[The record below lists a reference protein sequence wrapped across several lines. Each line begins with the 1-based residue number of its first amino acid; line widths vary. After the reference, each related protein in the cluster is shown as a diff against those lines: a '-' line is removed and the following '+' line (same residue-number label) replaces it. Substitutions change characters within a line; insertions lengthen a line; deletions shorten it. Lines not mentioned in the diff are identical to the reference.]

1 MNLMEKSRRLQK
13 LSLMK
18 IFKQSFLLF
27 FFIVCFSSQTEGA
40 IKIDLNSSSKTPKF
54 LSEFGFFEDMK
65 NQTPAVN
72 VHPYSLVSPLF
83 SDQTDKLRFVY
94 VPEGEKL
101 SYVKNKVFIF
111 PVGST
116 LIKTFAYLNKN
127 GPLEQQLL
135 ETRLLINTN
144 DGWKAISY
152 VWNEEQTDAKRAIAG
167 ATIPTS
173 FVNSQGDLVAVR
185 YRAPNQN
192 QCKEC
197 HQVNKVMTPIG
208 PKARNMDKNLI
219 YQSGE
224 MNQLLYW
231 AALGWIDQKLDSHP
245 IASYT
250 DINASLDDRARAYLD
265 INCGHCHIPGGSADT
280 TGLYLNLIEEN
291 QEKLGI
297 YKKPVAAGR
306 ASGNLKY
313 SVVPGH
319 PDDSIMLFRMK
330 SLDPGIMMPESG
342 RALADDAGIKLI
354 KDWIDKL

>member
-1 MNLMEKSRRLQK
+1 MR
-13 LSLMK
+13 
-18 IFKQSFLLF
+18 IFKKSYLL
-27 FFIVCFSSQTEGA
+27 IISLVLLSSQVHSTDTF
-40 IKIDLNSSSKTPKF
+40 DLLNFSKAPRF
-54 LSEFGFFEDMK
+54 LSEFGFFQDMQ
-65 NQTPAVN
+65 NQIPAEG

-94 VPEGEKL
+94 VPEGQKL
-101 SYVKNKVFIF
+101 GYVKDKVFIF

-116 LIKTFAYLNKN
+116 LIKTFAYLNMN

-144 DGWKAISY
+144 AGWKAISY

-173 FVNSQGDLVAVR
+173 FLNSQGELVAVR

-208 PKARNMDKNLI
+208 PKARNMNKDLN

-231 AALGWIDQKLDSHP
+231 AALGWIDQKLDSTP
-245 IASYT
+245 ISSYT
-250 DINASLDDRARAYLD
+250 DVNASLDNRARAYLD

-297 YKKPVAAGR
+297 FKKPVAAGR

-313 SVVPGH
+313 SIVPGH
-319 PDDSIMLFRMK
+319 ADDSIMLFRMK

-342 RALADDAGIKLI
+342 RALADDTGIKLI
-354 KDWIDKL
+354 KNWIDKL

>member
-1 MNLMEKSRRLQK
+1 MV
-13 LSLMK
+13 
-18 IFKQSFLLF
+18 LL
-27 FFIVCFSSQTEGA
+27 SSQVHSTDTF
-40 IKIDLNSSSKTPKF
+40 DLLNFSKAPRF
-54 LSEFGFFEDMK
+54 LSEFGFFQDMQ
-65 NQTPAVN
+65 NQIPAEG

-94 VPEGEKL
+94 VPEGQKL
-101 SYVKNKVFIF
+101 GYVKDKVFIF

-116 LIKTFAYLNKN
+116 LIKTFAYLNMN

-144 DGWKAISY
+144 AGWKAISY

-173 FVNSQGDLVAVR
+173 FLNSQGELLAVR

-208 PKARNMDKNLI
+208 PKARNMNKDLN

-231 AALGWIDQKLDSHP
+231 AALGWIDQKLDSNP
-245 IASYT
+245 ISSYT
-250 DINASLDDRARAYLD
+250 DVNASLDNRARAYLD

-297 YKKPVAAGR
+297 FKKPVAAGR

-313 SVVPGH
+313 SIVPGH
-319 PDDSIMLFRMK
+319 ADDSIMLFRMK

-342 RALADDAGIKLI
+342 RALADDSGIKLI
-354 KDWIDKL
+354 QDWIDKL

>member
-1 MNLMEKSRRLQK
+1 MR
-13 LSLMK
+13 
-18 IFKQSFLLF
+18 IFKKSYLL
-27 FFIVCFSSQTEGA
+27 IISLVLLSSQVHSTDTF
-40 IKIDLNSSSKTPKF
+40 DLLNFSKAPRF
-54 LSEFGFFEDMK
+54 LSEFGFFQDMQ
-65 NQTPAVN
+65 NQIPAEG

-94 VPEGEKL
+94 VPEGQKL
-101 SYVKNKVFIF
+101 GYVKDKVFIF

-144 DGWKAISY
+144 AGWKAISY

-173 FVNSQGDLVAVR
+173 FLNSQGELVAVR

-208 PKARNMDKNLI
+208 PKARNMNKDLN

-231 AALGWIDQKLDSHP
+231 AALGWIDQKLDSTP
-245 IASYT
+245 ISSYT
-250 DINASLDDRARAYLD
+250 DVNASLDDRARAYLD

-297 YKKPVAAGR
+297 FKKPVAAGR

-313 SVVPGH
+313 SIVPGH
-319 PDDSIMLFRMK
+319 SDDSIMLFRMK

-354 KDWIDKL
+354 KNWIDKL

>member
-1 MNLMEKSRRLQK
+1 MKPFKKSYL
-13 LSLMK
+13 LV
-18 IFKQSFLLF
+18 IFL
-27 FFIVCFSSQTEGA
+27 ICFSSQAYT
-40 IKIDLNSSSKTPKF
+40 SSAFNLVDFSKAPRF
-54 LSEFGFFEDMK
+54 LSEFGFFQDMQ
-65 NQTPAVN
+65 NQIPSKG
-72 VHPYSLVSPLF
+72 VHPYSLVNPLF

-94 VPEGEKL
+94 VPEGQKL
-101 SYVKNKVFIF
+101 GYVKDKVFIF

-116 LIKTFAYLNKN
+116 LIKTFAYLNNN
-127 GPLEQQLL
+127 GPMEQQLL

-144 DGWKAISY
+144 AGWKAISY
-152 VWNEEQTDAKRAIAG
+152 VWNAEQTDAKRAIAG

-173 FVNSQGDLVAVR
+173 FIDSSGEIVDVR

-208 PKARNMDKNLI
+208 PKARNMNKVLD
-219 YQSGE
+219 YRSGE

-231 AALGWIDQKLDSHP
+231 AALGWIDSKLDSNS
-245 IASYT
+245 ISSYT
-250 DINASLDDRARAYLD
+250 DVNASLDDRARAYLD

-280 TGLYLNLIEEN
+280 TGLYLNYTEEN
-291 QEKLGI
+291 REQLGI

-313 SVVPGH
+313 SIVPGH
-319 PDDSIMLFRMK
+319 ADDSIMLFRMN

-342 RALADDAGIKLI
+342 RALADEAGIDLI
-354 KDWIDKL
+354 KNWINKL

>member
-1 MNLMEKSRRLQK
+1 
-13 LSLMK
+13 MK
-18 IFKQSFLLF
+18 IFKKSYLLIISLVF
-27 FFIVCFSSQTEGA
+27 FTSQVHTSNTFDLADFSKA
-40 IKIDLNSSSKTPKF
+40 PRF
-54 LSEFGFFEDMK
+54 LSEFGFFQDMQ
-65 NQTPAVN
+65 NQIPAEG

-94 VPEGEKL
+94 VPEGLKL
-101 SYVKNKVFIF
+101 GYVKDKVFIF

-116 LIKTFAYLNKN
+116 LIKTFAYLNMN

-144 DGWKAISY
+144 AGWKAISY

-173 FVNSQGDLVAVR
+173 FLNSQGELVAVR

-208 PKARNMDKNLI
+208 PKARNMNKDLN

-231 AALGWIDQKLDSHP
+231 AALGWIDQKLDS
-245 IASYT
+245 ISISSYT
-250 DINASLDDRARAYLD
+250 DVNASLDNRARAYLD

-297 YKKPVAAGR
+297 FKKPVAAGR

-313 SVVPGH
+313 SIVPGH
-319 PDDSIMLFRMK
+319 ADDSIMLFRMK

-354 KDWIDKL
+354 KEWIDKL

>member
-1 MNLMEKSRRLQK
+1 MV
-13 LSLMK
+13 
-18 IFKQSFLLF
+18 LL
-27 FFIVCFSSQTEGA
+27 SSQVHSTDTF
-40 IKIDLNSSSKTPKF
+40 DLLNFSKAPRF
-54 LSEFGFFEDMK
+54 LSEFGFFQDMQ
-65 NQTPAVN
+65 NQIPAEG

-94 VPEGEKL
+94 VPEGQKL
-101 SYVKNKVFIF
+101 GYVKDKVFIF

-116 LIKTFAYLNKN
+116 LIKTFAYLNMN

-144 DGWKAISY
+144 AGWKAISY

-173 FVNSQGDLVAVR
+173 FLNSQGELVAVR

-208 PKARNMDKNLI
+208 PKARNMNKNLN

-231 AALGWIDQKLDSHP
+231 AALGWIDQKLDSTP
-245 IASYT
+245 ISSYT
-250 DINASLDDRARAYLD
+250 DVNASLDDRARAYLD

-297 YKKPVAAGR
+297 FKKPVAAGR

-313 SVVPGH
+313 SIVPGH
-319 PDDSIMLFRMK
+319 SDDSIMLFRME

-354 KDWIDKL
+354 KEWIDKL

>member
-1 MNLMEKSRRLQK
+1 MRL
-13 LSLMK
+13 
-18 IFKQSFLLF
+18 FKKFFLLF
-27 FFIVCFSSQTEGA
+27 ISLVFFASEAHSTDTFDLVDFSKA
-40 IKIDLNSSSKTPKF
+40 PRL
-54 LSEFGFFEDMK
+54 LSEFGFFQDMQ
-65 NQTPAVN
+65 NQIPSKG

-101 SYVKNKVFIF
+101 RYVKDRVFIF

-127 GPLEQQLL
+127 GPMEQQLL

-144 DGWKAISY
+144 EGWKAISY

-167 ATIPTS
+167 ATIPTTFLDS
-173 FVNSQGDLVAVR
+173 RGKLVDVR

-208 PKARNMDKNLI
+208 PKARNMNKVLN

-231 AALGWIDQKLDSHP
+231 AALGWIDQKLDSTP
-245 IASYT
+245 IASYK
-250 DINASLDDRARAYLD
+250 DVNASLDDRARAYLD

-313 SVVPGH
+313 SIVPGH
-319 PDDSIMLFRMK
+319 SDDSIMLFRME

>member
-1 MNLMEKSRRLQK
+1 
-13 LSLMK
+13 MK
-18 IFKQSFLLF
+18 IFKKSYLLIISLVF
-27 FFIVCFSSQTEGA
+27 FTSQAHTSNRFDLADFSKA
-40 IKIDLNSSSKTPKF
+40 PRF
-54 LSEFGFFEDMK
+54 LSEFGFFQDMQ
-65 NQTPAVN
+65 NQIPAEG
-72 VHPYSLVSPLF
+72 VHPYSLVNPLF

-94 VPEGEKL
+94 VPEGQKL
-101 SYVKNKVFIF
+101 GYVKDKVFIF

-116 LIKTFAYLNKN
+116 LIKTFAYLNMN

-144 DGWKAISY
+144 AGWKAISY

-173 FVNSQGDLVAVR
+173 FLNSQGELVAVR

-208 PKARNMDKNLI
+208 PKARNMNKDLN

-231 AALGWIDQKLDSHP
+231 AALGWIDQKLDSSP
-245 IASYT
+245 ISSYT
-250 DINASLDDRARAYLD
+250 DVNASLDNRARAYLD

-297 YKKPVAAGR
+297 FKKPVAAGR

-313 SVVPGH
+313 SIVPGH
-319 PDDSIMLFRMK
+319 SDDSIMLFRMK

>member
-1 MNLMEKSRRLQK
+1 MRLFKKSYLLVISLVFFASQGHTANTFNLVDF
-13 LSLMK
+13 
-18 IFKQSFLLF
+18 FKAPGL
-27 FFIVCFSSQTEGA
+27 
-40 IKIDLNSSSKTPKF
+40 
-54 LSEFGFFEDMK
+54 LSEFGFFQDMQ
-65 NQTPAVN
+65 NQIPSEG

-94 VPEGEKL
+94 VPEGQKL
-101 SYVKNKVFIF
+101 SYVKDKVFIF

-127 GPLEQQLL
+127 GPMEQQLL

-144 DGWKAISY
+144 EGWKAISY

-167 ATIPTS
+167 ATIPTTFLDS
-173 FVNSQGDLVAVR
+173 RGKLVDVR

-208 PKARNMDKNLI
+208 PKARNMNKVLN

-231 AALGWIDQKLDSHP
+231 AALGWIDQKLDSTP
-245 IASYT
+245 IASYK
-250 DINASLDDRARAYLD
+250 DVNASLDDRARAYLD

-313 SVVPGH
+313 SIVPGH
-319 PDDSIMLFRMK
+319 SDDSIMLFRME

-354 KDWIDKL
+354 KDWIEKL

>member
-1 MNLMEKSRRLQK
+1 
-13 LSLMK
+13 MK
-18 IFKQSFLLF
+18 IFKQSFLSF
-27 FFIVCFSSQTEGA
+27 FFIVCFSSQAESA
-40 IKIDLNSSSKTPKF
+40 IEVDLKNFSKAPKF

-65 NQTPAVN
+65 NQLPAES

-94 VPEGEKL
+94 VPEGERL
-101 SYVKNKVFIF
+101 GYVKNKVFIF

-127 GPLEQQLL
+127 GSLDQQLL
-135 ETRLLINTN
+135 ETRLLINTQS
-144 DGWKAISY
+144 GWKAISY
-152 VWNEEQTDAKRAIAG
+152 VWNEDQTDAKRAIAG

-173 FVNSQGDLVAVR
+173 FINSEGKIINVR

-197 HQVNKVMTPIG
+197 HQLNKVMTPIG
-208 PKARNMDKNLI
+208 PKARNMDKIVN
-219 YQSGE
+219 YHSGE

-231 AALGWIDQKLDSHP
+231 AALGWIDQKLDSTP
-245 IASYT
+245 ISSYT
-250 DINASLDDRARAYLD
+250 DVNASLDGRARAYLD

-280 TGLYLNLIEEN
+280 TGLYLHLIEED
-291 QEKLGI
+291 QEQLGI

-313 SVVPGH
+313 SIVPGRS
-319 PDDSIMLFRMK
+319 DESIMLFRMR

-342 RALADDAGIKLI
+342 RALADEVGIKLI
-354 KDWIDKL
+354 EDWIDKL

>member
-1 MNLMEKSRRLQK
+1 MEKSRRLQK

-27 FFIVCFSSQTEGA
+27 FFIVCFSSQAESA
-40 IKIDLNSSSKTPKF
+40 IKVDLKNFSKAPKF

-65 NQTPAVN
+65 NQLPAES

-94 VPEGEKL
+94 VPEGERL
-101 SYVKNKVFIF
+101 GYVKNKVFIF

-127 GPLEQQLL
+127 GSLDQQLL
-135 ETRLLINTN
+135 ETRLLINTQS
-144 DGWKAISY
+144 GWKAISY
-152 VWNEEQTDAKRAIAG
+152 VWNEDQTDAKRAIAG

-173 FVNSQGDLVAVR
+173 FINSEGKIINVR

-197 HQVNKVMTPIG
+197 HQLNKVITPIG
-208 PKARNMDKNLI
+208 PKARNMDKIVN
-219 YQSGE
+219 YHSGE

-231 AALGWIDQKLDSHP
+231 AALGWIDQKLDSTP
-245 IASYT
+245 ISSYT
-250 DINASLDDRARAYLD
+250 DVNASLDGRARAYLD

-280 TGLYLNLIEEN
+280 TGLYLHLIEED
-291 QEKLGI
+291 QEQLGI

-313 SVVPGH
+313 SIVPGRS
-319 PDDSIMLFRMK
+319 DESIMLFRMR

-342 RALADDAGIKLI
+342 RALADEVGIKLI
-354 KDWIDKL
+354 EDWIDKL

>member
-1 MNLMEKSRRLQK
+1 
-13 LSLMK
+13 MK
-18 IFKQSFLLF
+18 IFKQSFFSILLLT
-27 FFIVCFSSQTEGA
+27 CFSSQIKSA
-40 IKIDLNSSSKTPKF
+40 IDIDLENFSKAPKF
-54 LSEFGFFEDMK
+54 LSEFGFFQDMR
-65 NQTPAVN
+65 NQIPAES

-94 VPEGEKL
+94 VPEGERL
-101 SYVKNKVFIF
+101 GYVKNKVFIF

-127 GPLEQQLL
+127 SALDQQLL

-144 DGWKAISY
+144 SGWKAISY
-152 VWNEEQTDAKRAIAG
+152 VWNENQTDARRSIAG

-173 FVNSQGDLVAVR
+173 FIDSDGKTVDVR

-208 PKARNMDKNLI
+208 PKARNMDKAVN
-219 YQSGE
+219 YHSGE

-231 AALGWIDQKLDSHP
+231 AALGWIDEKLESIP
-245 IASYT
+245 ISSYD
-250 DINASLDDRARAYLD
+250 DINASLNDRARAYLD

-280 TGLYLNLIEEN
+280 TGLYLNLIENDEE
-291 QEKLGI
+291 QLGI
-297 YKKPVAAGR
+297 FKKPVAAGR

-313 SVVPGH
+313 SIVPGQ
-319 PDDSIMLFRMK
+319 PNESIMLFRMQ
-330 SLDPGIMMPESG
+330 SLDPGIMMPE
-342 RALADDAGIKLI
+342 
-354 KDWIDKL
+354 

>member
-1 MNLMEKSRRLQK
+1 MR
-13 LSLMK
+13 
-18 IFKQSFLLF
+18 IFKKSYLL
-27 FFIVCFSSQTEGA
+27 IISLVLLSSQVHSTDTF
-40 IKIDLNSSSKTPKF
+40 DLLNFSKAPRF
-54 LSEFGFFEDMK
+54 LSEFGFFQDMQ
-65 NQTPAVN
+65 NQIPAEG

-94 VPEGEKL
+94 VPEGQKL
-101 SYVKNKVFIF
+101 GYVKDKVFIF

-116 LIKTFAYLNKN
+116 LIKTFAYLNMN

-144 DGWKAISY
+144 AGWKAISY

-173 FVNSQGDLVAVR
+173 FLNSQGELVAVR

-208 PKARNMDKNLI
+208 PKARNMNKDLN

-231 AALGWIDQKLDSHP
+231 AALGWIDQKLDSTP
-245 IASYT
+245 ISSYT
-250 DINASLDDRARAYLD
+250 DVNASLDNRARAYLD

-297 YKKPVAAGR
+297 FKKPVAAGR

-313 SVVPGH
+313 SIVPGH
-319 PDDSIMLFRMK
+319 SDDSIMLFRMK

-354 KDWIDKL
+354 KEWIDKL

>member
-1 MNLMEKSRRLQK
+1 MR
-13 LSLMK
+13 
-18 IFKQSFLLF
+18 IFKKSYLL
-27 FFIVCFSSQTEGA
+27 IISLVLLSSQVHSTD
-40 IKIDLNSSSKTPKF
+40 KFDLLNFSKAPRF
-54 LSEFGFFEDMK
+54 LSEFGFFQDMQ
-65 NQTPAVN
+65 NQIPAEG

-94 VPEGEKL
+94 VPEGQKL
-101 SYVKNKVFIF
+101 GYVKDKVFIF

-116 LIKTFAYLNKN
+116 LIKTFAYLNMN

-144 DGWKAISY
+144 AGWKAISY

-173 FVNSQGDLVAVR
+173 FLNSQGELVAVR

-208 PKARNMDKNLI
+208 PKARNMNKDLN

-231 AALGWIDQKLDSHP
+231 AALGWIDQKLDSTP
-245 IASYT
+245 ISSYT
-250 DINASLDDRARAYLD
+250 DVNASLDNRARAYLD

-297 YKKPVAAGR
+297 FKKPVAAGR

-313 SVVPGH
+313 SIVPGH
-319 PDDSIMLFRMK
+319 ADDSIMLFRMK

-354 KDWIDKL
+354 KEWIDKL

>member
-1 MNLMEKSRRLQK
+1 MRR
-13 LSLMK
+13 
-18 IFKQSFLLF
+18 FKKSFLLVVSLVF
-27 FFIVCFSSQTEGA
+27 FSPQGHSANTFNLVDFSQA
-40 IKIDLNSSSKTPKF
+40 PKF
-54 LSEFGFFEDMK
+54 LSEFGFFQDMQNQIPAED
-65 NQTPAVN
+65 

-94 VPEGEKL
+94 VPEGQKL
-101 SYVKNKVFIF
+101 GYVKNKVFIF

-127 GPLEQQLL
+127 GPLKQQLL

-144 DGWKAISY
+144 EGWKAISY

-167 ATIPTS
+167 ATIPTT
-173 FVNSQGDLVAVR
+173 FIDSQGNLVGVR

-208 PKARNMDKNLI
+208 PKARNMNKNLN

-231 AALGWIDQKLDSHP
+231 AALGWIDQKLDSVS
-245 IASYT
+245 IASYE
-250 DINASLDDRARAYLD
+250 DVNASLDDRARAYLD

-313 SVVPGH
+313 SIVPGH
-319 PDDSIMLFRMK
+319 SDDSIMLFRME

>member
-1 MNLMEKSRRLQK
+1 MTHADNRLTRNL
-13 LSLMK
+13 
-18 IFKQSFLLF
+18 
-27 FFIVCFSSQTEGA
+27 TA
-40 IKIDLNSSSKTPKF
+40 IKGG
-54 LSEFGFFEDMK
+54 LSEFGFFQDMQ
-65 NQTPAVN
+65 NQIPAEG

-94 VPEGEKL
+94 VPEGQKL
-101 SYVKNKVFIF
+101 GYVKDKVFIF

-116 LIKTFAYLNKN
+116 LIKTFAYLNMN

-144 DGWKAISY
+144 AGWKAISY

-173 FVNSQGDLVAVR
+173 FLNSQGELVAVR

-208 PKARNMDKNLI
+208 PKARNMNKDLN

-231 AALGWIDQKLDSHP
+231 AALGWIDQKLDSSP
-245 IASYT
+245 ISSYT
-250 DINASLDDRARAYLD
+250 DVNASLDNRARAYLD

-297 YKKPVAAGR
+297 FKKPVAAGR

-313 SVVPGH
+313 SIVPGH
-319 PDDSIMLFRMK
+319 SDDSIMLFRMK

-354 KDWIDKL
+354 KNWIDKL

>member
-1 MNLMEKSRRLQK
+1 MR
-13 LSLMK
+13 
-18 IFKQSFLLF
+18 IFKKSYLL
-27 FFIVCFSSQTEGA
+27 IISLVLLSSQVHSTDTF
-40 IKIDLNSSSKTPKF
+40 DLLNFSKAPRF
-54 LSEFGFFEDMK
+54 LSEFGFFQDMQ
-65 NQTPAVN
+65 NQIPAEG

-94 VPEGEKL
+94 VPEGQKL
-101 SYVKNKVFIF
+101 GYVKDKVFIF

-116 LIKTFAYLNKN
+116 LIKTFAYLNMN

-144 DGWKAISY
+144 AGWKAISY

-173 FVNSQGDLVAVR
+173 FLNSQGELVAVR

-208 PKARNMDKNLI
+208 PKARNMNKDLN

-231 AALGWIDQKLDSHP
+231 AALGWIDQKLDSTP
-245 IASYT
+245 ISSYT
-250 DINASLDDRARAYLD
+250 DVNASLDDRARAYLD

-297 YKKPVAAGR
+297 FKKPVAAGR

-313 SVVPGH
+313 SIVPGH
-319 PDDSIMLFRMK
+319 ADDSIMLFRMK

-342 RALADDAGIKLI
+342 RALADDTGIKLI
-354 KDWIDKL
+354 KNWIDKL

>member
-1 MNLMEKSRRLQK
+1 
-13 LSLMK
+13 MK
-18 IFKQSFLLF
+18 IFKQSFLSF
-27 FFIVCFSSQTEGA
+27 FFIVCFSSQAESA
-40 IKIDLNSSSKTPKF
+40 IEVDLKNFSKAPKF

-65 NQTPAVN
+65 NQLPAES

-94 VPEGEKL
+94 VPEGERL
-101 SYVKNKVFIF
+101 GYVKNKVFIF

-127 GPLEQQLL
+127 GSLDQQLL
-135 ETRLLINTN
+135 ETRLLINTQS
-144 DGWKAISY
+144 GWKAISY
-152 VWNEEQTDAKRAIAG
+152 VWNEDQTDAKRAIAG

-173 FVNSQGDLVAVR
+173 FINSEGKIINVR

-197 HQVNKVMTPIG
+197 HQLNKVITPIG
-208 PKARNMDKNLI
+208 PKARNMDKLVN
-219 YQSGE
+219 YHSGE

-231 AALGWIDQKLDSHP
+231 AALGWIDQKLDSTP
-245 IASYT
+245 ISSYT
-250 DINASLDDRARAYLD
+250 DVNASLDGRARAYLD

-280 TGLYLNLIEEN
+280 TGLYLHLIEED
-291 QEKLGI
+291 QEQLGI

-313 SVVPGH
+313 SIVPGRS
-319 PDDSIMLFRMK
+319 DESIMLFRMR

-342 RALADDAGIKLI
+342 RALADEVGIKLI
-354 KDWIDKL
+354 EDWIDKL

>member
-1 MNLMEKSRRLQK
+1 
-13 LSLMK
+13 MK
-18 IFKQSFLLF
+18 IFKQSFLSF
-27 FFIVCFSSQTEGA
+27 FFIICFSSQAESA
-40 IKIDLNSSSKTPKF
+40 IEVDLKNFSKAPKF

-65 NQTPAVN
+65 NQIPAES

-94 VPEGEKL
+94 VPKGEKL
-101 SYVKNKVFIF
+101 GYVKNKVFIF

-127 GPLEQQLL
+127 GSLDQQLL
-135 ETRLLINTN
+135 ETRLLINTQS
-144 DGWKAISY
+144 GWKAISY
-152 VWNEEQTDAKRAIAG
+152 VWNEDQTDAKRAIAG

-173 FVNSQGDLVAVR
+173 FINSEGKIINVR

-197 HQVNKVMTPIG
+197 HQLNKVITPIG
-208 PKARNMDKNLI
+208 PKARNMDKLVN
-219 YQSGE
+219 YHSGE

-231 AALGWIDQKLDSHP
+231 AALGWIDQKLDSTP
-245 IASYT
+245 ISSYT
-250 DINASLDDRARAYLD
+250 DVNASLDGRARAYLD

-280 TGLYLNLIEEN
+280 TGLYLHLIEED
-291 QEKLGI
+291 QEQLGI

-313 SVVPGH
+313 SIVPGRS
-319 PDDSIMLFRMK
+319 DESIMLFRMR

-342 RALADDAGIKLI
+342 RALADEVGIKLI
-354 KDWIDKL
+354 EDWIDKL

>member
-1 MNLMEKSRRLQK
+1 M
-13 LSLMK
+13 
-18 IFKQSFLLF
+18 
-27 FFIVCFSSQTEGA
+27 
-40 IKIDLNSSSKTPKF
+40 
-54 LSEFGFFEDMK
+54 
-65 NQTPAVN
+65 
-72 VHPYSLVSPLF
+72 
-83 SDQTDKLRFVY
+83 
-94 VPEGEKL
+94 
-101 SYVKNKVFIF
+101 
-111 PVGST
+111 
-116 LIKTFAYLNKN
+116 N

-144 DGWKAISY
+144 AGWKAISY

-173 FVNSQGDLVAVR
+173 FLNSQGELVAVR

-208 PKARNMDKNLI
+208 PKARNMNKDLN

-231 AALGWIDQKLDSHP
+231 AALGWIDQKLDSTP
-245 IASYT
+245 ISSYT
-250 DINASLDDRARAYLD
+250 DLNASLDDRARAYLD

-297 YKKPVAAGR
+297 FKKPVAAGR

-313 SVVPGH
+313 SIVPGH
-319 PDDSIMLFRMK
+319 ADDSIMLFRMK

-342 RALADDAGIKLI
+342 RALADDTGIKLI
-354 KDWIDKL
+354 KNWIDKL